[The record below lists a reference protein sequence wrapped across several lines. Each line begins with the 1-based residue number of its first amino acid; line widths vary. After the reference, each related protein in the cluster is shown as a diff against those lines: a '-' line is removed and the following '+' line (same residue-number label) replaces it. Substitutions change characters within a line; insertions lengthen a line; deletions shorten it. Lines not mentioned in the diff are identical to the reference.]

1 MRFSKILLAPALL
14 HAALLG
20 SVLIPGMLSA
30 PVAWADASDG
40 APHTLNMKDVDVN
53 VLIATVS
60 EITGQTFI
68 VDPAVQGKVNVV
80 SSQPLSKEEL
90 YQTFLSVLRVHGYT
104 AIDAGSAVRI
114 VPEQK
119 AATDGAVG
127 LGAAAGDEMVTRII
141 DLRHVTP
148 TEMVQILNPLKSP
161 SAQLIAHNGSSSLVV
176 ADRASNVLRMLEII
190 RRIDQASQADIEL
203 VTLNN
208 ANATEV
214 VRTINGLSAADPNQK
229 VVADERT
236 NSILLSGDRSRRLK
250 LRALAASLD
259 VPLQGSE
266 TMEVLYLQY
275 AEAEQLVGILEGVLR
290 GSRTSSG
297 APFAGSSQG
306 SGAPAL
312 AQASAGGAAV
322 GGTSTVIQAHKETN
336 SLIITAPP
344 AVLRELKQLVRKL
357 DIRRAQVVIEAV
369 IAEVSEDK
377 AKQLGVQW
385 QGADYNR
392 EGVVGGTN
400 FPGTN
405 GNGSSVPGIVGTQAG
420 LANPNTGI
428 GALAGASGLNIGYIA
443 GTVTLPGSNTPIIQ
457 LGALASALASD
468 GNGNVLSQPSTT
480 TLDNQKA
487 TLSVGQEVPFITGRY
502 QTGATSAGVGQNA
515 GVVNPFQTV
524 ERKEVGLKLIVTP
537 HINGGD
543 TVRMDVEIEISSLAA
558 NVQGASD
565 LVTNT
570 RKLTTQAMV
579 RDGGL
584 LVLGGLT
591 SDQVRESESR
601 VPGLGRIPVLGHL
614 FKSRSSS
621 VERRNLMVFIKPTIA
636 RDGMTEDVI
645 SFGKYNTIRD
655 QQLQA
660 VENRSS
666 LTPKASMP
674 VLPELR
680 EYLNTENKSSEPI
693 RVPPKN

>member
-1 MRFSKILLAPALL
+1 MRLAKILLAPALL
-14 HAALLG
+14 HTALLG
-20 SVLIPGMLSA
+20 SVLISGMLSA

-176 ADRASNVLRMLEII
+176 ADRASNVVRMLEII

-203 VTLNN
+203 VTLSN
-208 ANATEV
+208 ANAVEV

-266 TMEVLYLQY
+266 TMEVIYLQY
-275 AEAEQLVGILEGVLR
+275 AEAEQLVTILEGVLR

-297 APFAGSSQG
+297 APFASAPVQG

-312 AQASAGGAAV
+312 PQVAAAGGS
-322 GGTSTVIQAHKETN
+322 STVIQAHKETN

-369 IAEVSEDK
+369 IADVSETK

-385 QGADYNR
+385 QGADYSGR

-400 FPGTN
+400 FPGS
-405 GNGSSVPGIVGTQAG
+405 NGSTIPGIVGTQAG

-428 GALAGASGLNIGYIA
+428 GALAGSGGLNVGYIG
-443 GTVTLPGSNTPIIQ
+443 GTVTLPGSNTPILQ

-502 QTGATSAGVGQNA
+502 QTGAATGGIGQNS

-524 ERKEVGLKLIVTP
+524 ERKEVGIKLIVTP

-543 TVRMDVEIEISSLAA
+543 AVRMDVEIEISSLAA

-565 LVTNT
+565 LITNT

-591 SDQVRESESR
+591 SDQVRQSESR

-621 VERRNLMVFIKPTIA
+621 VERQNLMVFIKPTIA

-645 SFGKYNTIRD
+645 SFGKYNAVRND
-655 QQLQA
+655 QLQA
-660 VENRSS
+660 QENRSS

-680 EYLNTENKSSEPI
+680 EYLNTENKPPSEPI
-693 RVPPKN
+693 RVAPKN

>member
-1 MRFSKILLAPALL
+1 MRLSKILLAPALL

-20 SVLIPGMLSA
+20 SVLISGMLSA

-208 ANATEV
+208 ANAVEV

-266 TMEVLYLQY
+266 TMEVIYLQY
-275 AEAEQLVGILEGVLR
+275 AEAEQLVNILEGVLR

-297 APFAGSSQG
+297 APFASAPVQG

-312 AQASAGGAAV
+312 PAAASAS
-322 GGTSTVIQAHKETN
+322 STVIQAHKETN

-385 QGADYNR
+385 QGADYDR

-405 GNGSSVPGIVGTQAG
+405 GSTVPGIVGTQAG

-428 GALAGASGLNIGYIA
+428 GALAGAGGLNIGYIA

-502 QTGATSAGVGQNA
+502 QTGATSAGLGQNA

-565 LVTNT
+565 LITNT

-591 SDQVRESESR
+591 SDQVRQSESR

-621 VERRNLMVFIKPTIA
+621 VERRNLMVFIKPSIA

-645 SFGKYNTIRD
+645 SFGKYNTIRNE
-655 QQLQA
+655 QLQA
-660 VENRSS
+660 QENRSS

-680 EYLNTENKSSEPI
+680 EYLNTENKPPSEPI
-693 RVPPKN
+693 RVAPKN

>member
-30 PVAWADASDG
+30 PAAWADASDG

-90 YQTFLSVLRVHGYT
+90 YQTFLSVLRVHGYS

-176 ADRASNVLRMLEII
+176 ADRASNVVRMLEII

-208 ANATEV
+208 ANAVEV

-266 TMEVLYLQY
+266 TMEVIYLQY
-275 AEAEQLVGILEGVLR
+275 AEAEQLVNILEGVLR

-297 APFAGSSQG
+297 APFASAPVQG

-312 AQASAGGAAV
+312 AQGAVAAGGS
-322 GGTSTVIQAHKETN
+322 STVIQAHKETN

-385 QGADYNR
+385 QGADYDR

-400 FPGTN
+400 FPGSS
-405 GNGSSVPGIVGTQAG
+405 GSTVPGIIGTQAG
-420 LANPNTGI
+420 LANPNTGV
-428 GALAGASGLNIGYIA
+428 GALAGSSGLNIGYIA

-502 QTGATSAGVGQNA
+502 QTGAASAGIGQNA

-565 LVTNT
+565 LITNT

-591 SDQVRESESR
+591 SDQVRQSESR

-621 VERRNLMVFIKPTIA
+621 VERRNLMVFIKPSIA

-645 SFGKYNTIRD
+645 SFGKYNTIRNE
-655 QQLQA
+655 QLQA
-660 VENRSS
+660 QENRSS

-680 EYLNTENKSSEPI
+680 EYLNTDNKPASEPI
-693 RVPPKN
+693 RVAPKH